1 VPVFSVDVNTCKI
14 TFADQR
20 NAPREPVVRSA
31 VVVEE
36 DLMDNLTRA
45 MPSIAATLE
54 EKSAECAR
62 EARKQAALLPPG
74 PVRDALLQKAKE
86 YEAEIPEDETYE

>member
-1 VPVFSVDVNTCKI
+1 MASIK
-14 TFADQR
+14 
-20 NAPREPVVRSA
+20 SA
-31 VVVEE
+31 
-36 DLMDNLTRA
+36 
-45 MPSIAATLE
+45 LE

-62 EARKQAALLPPG
+62 EARKQAALLAPG

>member
-1 VPVFSVDVNTCKI
+1 MCGIVES
-14 TFADQR
+14 
-20 NAPREPVVRSA
+20 APRHRNWAVNAERKCFVVARNYRTQAMASIKSA
-31 VVVEE
+31 
-36 DLMDNLTRA
+36 
-45 MPSIAATLE
+45 LE

-62 EARKQAALLPPG
+62 EARKQAALLAPG

>member
-1 VPVFSVDVNTCKI
+1 VE
-14 TFADQR
+14 
-20 NAPREPVVRSA
+20 RECYAVVRKYRTSA
-31 VVVEE
+31 
-36 DLMDNLTRA
+36 MS
-45 MPSIAATLE
+45 SITTTLE

-62 EARKQAALLPPG
+62 EARKQAALLAPG